1 MDSVSDNPVIVLN
14 IAEELPPMS
23 QNETSLMSKFYRFP
37 VIAAIMFLKCIW
49 TKYFWPGMLG
59 EEGLVP
65 PGSNP
70 DNPLVILNMNGE
82 QLPAQ
87 TNNQTSFVTN
97 VHQFLVRTT
106 ELLCRLWTHYFPRG
120 TLGEEGIMIPGSA
133 FNFVII
139 GLFSFTA
146 IKSQGESRFPFHSNP
161 QTITL
166 AINSLIMYGLASE
179 VENVISAARPGPNSV
194 YVLIACLGKKL
205 CLYVLMGAMVSLFIL

>member
-1 MDSVSDNPVIVLN
+1 MGSVLDNSVIVLN

-37 VIAAIMFLKCIW
+37 VIAAIMFLKCMW
-49 TKYFWPGMLG
+49 TDYFRPGTLG

-70 DNPLVILNMNGE
+70 DNPPVILNINGE
-82 QLPAQ
+82 EMLAQ
-87 TNNQTSFVTN
+87 TNNQTSFVIS
-97 VHQFLVRTT
+97 VHQFMVRTI
-106 ELLCRLWTHYFPRG
+106 ELVYRLWTHYFP
-120 TLGEEGIMIPGSA
+120 
-133 FNFVII
+133 
-139 GLFSFTA
+139 FTA

-194 YVLIACLGKKL
+194 YVLIARLGKKL
-205 CLYVLMGAMVSLFIL
+205 CLYVLMGAMASLFIL